1 MTHGNEILMA
11 KRILI
16 TDDKEQVRQDLRTL
30 LALSDEIEILG
41 EAANGLEALHLVET
55 MQPDV
60 VLLDLE
66 MPVMNGYEAAS
77 QIKVIAPS
85 CRVIVLTVHDYT
97 AARQKA
103 LQVGADS
110 FIVKGS
116 SVEQLIQEI
125 LEKQE

>member
-1 MTHGNEILMA
+1 MVTQ
-11 KRILI
+11 ILI
-16 TDDKEQVRQDLRTL
+16 VDDKEQVRRDLRTL
-30 LALSDEIEILG
+30 LALSNEIEILG
-41 EAANGLEALHLVET
+41 EAANGLEAIQKVEVL
-55 MQPDV
+55 QPDV

-97 AARQKA
+97 LARQKA
-103 LQVGADS
+103 LHAGADS
-110 FIVKGS
+110 FIIKGS